1 MLPIPENLPRCFR
14 GRRGTAR
21 FFDASSFLIN
31 RPRRVDRMNDQANGV
46 VERLDV
52 APESIASWNRNDTT
66 WMLGLFGTAIGAG
79 TLFLPINAGIGG
91 FWPLMA
97 LALLAF
103 PMTFY
108 AHRGLTRF
116 VLSGRE
122 GADITEVVEQHF
134 GKGAGAMIT
143 LLYFFAIFPILLI
156 YSVALTNTVGSFLEH
171 QLHVM
176 PPPRAVL
183 AFVLIMG
190 LLAVVRCGERFI
202 VKAMSLMVYPFIV
215 ALLFLAV
222 FLIPHWTGG
231 ILSTAT
237 TLPEPSAFLPT
248 LWLAIPVM
256 VFSFNHTPI
265 ISAFAVDQKRQ
276 YGENAEVRSSQIL
289 ARAHG
294 LMVVMVLFFVFS
306 CVLTLSPAQL
316 AEAKAQNISIL
327 SYLANHFNNPT
338 IAFVAPLIAFL
349 AISKSF
355 LGHYIGA
362 SEGLKGLVLKSG
374 RRPAPKALDRMTA
387 MFMLVV
393 CWLVATLNPSILG
406 MIETLGGPV
415 ISALLFLMPMYA
427 IYKVPAMRKYAGAWS
442 NYFVIAA
449 GLVAISALIFSLTR

>member
-1 MLPIPENLPRCFR
+1 
-14 GRRGTAR
+14 
-21 FFDASSFLIN
+21 
-31 RPRRVDRMNDQANGV
+31 MNDQANSV
-46 VERLDV
+46 DERYQS
-52 APESIASWNRNDTT
+52 APAVLSRWSRQDTT

-79 TLFLPINAGIGG
+79 TLFLPINAGLGG
-91 FWPLMA
+91 FWPLLA
-97 LALLAF
+97 LAVLAF

-134 GKGAGAMIT
+134 GLKAGALIT

-171 QLHVM
+171 QLHIV
-176 PPPRAVL
+176 PPPRAL
-183 AFVLIMG
+183 LSLMLILG
-190 LLAVVRCGERFI
+190 LLVVVRCGEQMI

-222 FLIPHWTGG
+222 YLVPHWSGG
-231 ILSTAT
+231 ILATAGSP
-237 TLPEPSAFLPT
+237 PEPSALLHT

-256 VFSFNHTPI
+256 VFSFNHSPI
-265 ISAFAVDQKRQ
+265 ISAFAVDQKRR
-276 YGENAEVRSSQIL
+276 YGAHADERSAQIL
-289 ARAHG
+289 LRAHV

-316 AEAKAQNISIL
+316 AEAKAQNLSIL
-327 SYLANHFNNPT
+327 SYLANHFSNPT
-338 IAFVAPLIAFL
+338 IAFAAPLIAFV

-362 SEGLKGLVLKSG
+362 SEGLKGLIAKSG
-374 RRPAPKALDRMTA
+374 HKPGAKALDRMTA
-387 MFMLVV
+387 AFMLLV

-406 MIETLGGPV
+406 MIETLGGP
-415 ISALLFLMPMYA
+415 IIAALLFLMPMYA
-427 IYKVPAMRKYAGAWS
+427 IRRVPAMRKYSGQMS
-442 NYFVIAA
+442 NVFVALV
-449 GLVAISALIFSLTR
+449 GLVAISALIYSLSA